1 QFDKFTW
8 NPGCQ
13 YPVTLNA
20 AGKSVCDVPITLA
33 PDVSDNKYYLT
44 GDQRHRENF
53 NGIWQLGY
61 GFQLS
66 GLYLFGDNGK
76 ATPTSGVDVRQT
88 GAAPTAG
95 NALGTGTVVSGRLR
109 TNGTLIERNSF
120 DRSNIHRVDLRVQR
134 RFKLGNKDRIDGI
147 FELFNVFDH
156 ANFNSLV
163 LDVTNRICGLP
174 LNDLN
179 LAYSPR

>member
-1 QFDKFTW
+1 MSNRWQAAATYTLAGQWTLDTLPL

-33 PDVSDNKYYLT
+33 PDVSENKYYLT
-44 GDQRHRENF
+44 GDQRHRATF

-76 ATPTSGVDVRQT
+76 ATPTS
-88 GAAPTAG
+88 A
-95 NALGTGTVVSGRLR
+95 R
-109 TNGTLIERNSF
+109 TDF
-120 DRSNIHRVDLRVQR
+120 
-134 RFKLGNKDRIDGI
+134 
-147 FELFNVFDH
+147 
-156 ANFNSLV
+156 
-163 LDVTNRICGLP
+163 RICP
-174 LNDLN
+174 
-179 LAYSPR
+179 YSSMQRWLDQR